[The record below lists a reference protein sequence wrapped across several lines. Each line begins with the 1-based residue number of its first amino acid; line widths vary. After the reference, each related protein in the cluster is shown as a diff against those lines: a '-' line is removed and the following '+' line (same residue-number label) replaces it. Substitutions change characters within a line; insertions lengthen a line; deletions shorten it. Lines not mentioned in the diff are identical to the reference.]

1 MEIANEFSLSVPLD
15 RAWPLLTDLARVA
28 PAMPGATVTAVEPDG
43 IRATMKV
50 KVGPISVAYRV
61 RVELVSADEAT
72 HVAVLRASGREAR
85 GQGTVEATV
94 TARLRAD
101 GPETTAVALTTDLAV
116 TGRVAQFGG
125 GVMKEVADRL
135 LRQFAARLEAQLE
148 EPAAVGASAEA
159 AGSGAGAA
167 GSGAG
172 GAGAGAGG
180 SGAAGS
186 GADAA
191 GNSAGSGAQT
201 AVSAGERGGAGAGVG
216 GNSAGAGTRAGGAR
230 PAAPAE
236 EEAVD
241 LGRIAGAAL
250 LPSGPGVSAFAG
262 AFLGTFL
269 GILLAAL
276 LLRKRG

>member
-28 PAMPGATVTAVEPDG
+28 PAMPGATVTAVEDDG

-72 HVAVLRASGREAR
+72 HVAVLRAGGREAR

-135 LRQFAARLEAQLE
+135 LRQFAGRLEAQLGDV
-148 EPAAVGASAEA
+148 PGAGAEA

-167 GSGAG
+167 GSGSS
-172 GAGAGAGG
+172 G
-180 SGAAGS
+180 S
-186 GADAA
+186 
-191 GNSAGSGAQT
+191 GNSAGSGAGGSGNSAGSVAQT
-201 AVSAGERGGAGAGVG
+201 ATSAGEGGGSGAGAG
-216 GNSAGAGTRAGGAR
+216 SASSAAGAPAAAHGAR
-230 PAAPAE
+230 AAAPAE
-236 EEAVD
+236 EEVVD
-241 LGRIAGAAL
+241 LGRIAGTAL
-250 LPSGPGVSAFAG
+250 LPSGPGVAAFGG

>member
-94 TARLRAD
+94 TARLRAA
-101 GPETTAVALTTDLAV
+101 GAEQTAVALTTDLAV

-135 LRQFAARLEAQLE
+135 LRQFAGRLEAQVGDVPGE
-148 EPAAVGASAEA
+148 GASA
-159 AGSGAGAA
+159 AGSVAGAA
-167 GSGAG
+167 GSGADRSVNSAG
-172 GAGAGAGG
+172 AVAQTAASAGEGSAGAGAASN
-180 SGAAGS
+180 SG
-186 GADAA
+186 GADAQA
-191 GNSAGSGAQT
+191 AAHGS
-201 AVSAGERGGAGAGVG
+201 
-216 GNSAGAGTRAGGAR
+216 R

-236 EEAVD
+236 EEVVD
-241 LGRIAGAAL
+241 LGRIAGTAL
-250 LPSGPGVSAFAG
+250 LPSGPGVAAFGG
-262 AFLGTFL
+262 AFVGTFL

>member
-72 HVAVLRASGREAR
+72 HVAVLRATGREAR

-101 GPETTAVALTTDLAV
+101 GSEQTAVALTTDLAV

-135 LRQFAARLEAQLE
+135 LRQFAGRLEAQVA
-148 EPAAVGASAEA
+148 EPAG
-159 AGSGAGAA
+159 GSDAA

-172 GAGAGAGG
+172 GSVNSAGSVAQTAAPAGEGSASAGAGG
-180 SGAAGS
+180 NSAAAGAA
-186 GADAA
+186 
-191 GNSAGSGAQT
+191 
-201 AVSAGERGGAGAGVG
+201 
-216 GNSAGAGTRAGGAR
+216 R
-230 PAAPAE
+230 PVAPAE
-236 EEAVD
+236 EEVVD
-241 LGRIAGAAL
+241 LGRIAGTAL

-269 GILLAAL
+269 GALLAAL
-276 LLRKRG
+276 LLRRHR

>member
-15 RAWPLLTDLARVA
+15 AAWPLLTDLGRVA

-61 RVELVSADEAT
+61 RVELVSQDEAT

-85 GQGTVEATV
+85 GQGTVAATV

-101 GPETTAVALTTDLAV
+101 GEQTAVALTTDLAV

-135 LRQFAARLEAQLE
+135 LRQFAQRLEAQLAE
-148 EPAAVGASAEA
+148 EPAADA
-159 AGSGAGAA
+159 AGPAADATAPGAAPAAGAA
-167 GSGAG
+167 QPAGATGAG
-172 GAGAGAGG
+172 TGAG
-180 SGAAGS
+180 
-186 GADAA
+186 DAA
-191 GNSAGSGAQT
+191 GATGAASGAN
-201 AVSAGERGGAGAGVG
+201 AAPG
-216 GNSAGAGTRAGGAR
+216 
-230 PAAPAE
+230 AAPAAAPV
-236 EEAVD
+236 EAEPVD
-241 LGRIAGAAL
+241 LGRVAGAAL
-250 LPSGPGVSAFAG
+250 LPSGPAVGAFGG

-269 GILLAAL
+269 GFLLAAL
-276 LLRKRG
+276 LLRRRP

>member
-1 MEIANEFSLSVPLD
+1 MEIANEFSLSVPLE

-61 RVELVSADEAT
+61 RVELVSQDEAT

-101 GPETTAVALTTDLAV
+101 GDQTAVALTTDLAV

-135 LRQFAARLEAQLE
+135 LRQFAQRLEAQLE
-148 EPAAVGASAEA
+148 APAAAGDSGASA
-159 AGSGAGAA
+159 AGSGASASGPAPV
-167 GSGAG
+167 GAG
-172 GAGAGAGG
+172 AQASAPAGEGGAAGAGG
-180 SGAAGS
+180 GANSGGAA
-186 GADAA
+186 APT
-191 GNSAGSGAQT
+191 SA
-201 AVSAGERGGAGAGVG
+201 
-216 GNSAGAGTRAGGAR
+216 
-230 PAAPAE
+230 PAAAPGD

-241 LGRIAGAAL
+241 LGRIAGSAL
-250 LPSGPGVSAFAG
+250 LPSGPATGAFAG

-276 LLRKRG
+276 LLRRRG

>member
-101 GPETTAVALTTDLAV
+101 GVETTAVALTTDLAV

-135 LRQFAARLEAQLE
+135 LRQFATRLEGQLE
-148 EPAAVGASAEA
+148 DGPAGAGAGAAGGAAA
-159 AGSGAGAA
+159 AGSGA
-167 GSGAG
+167 S
-172 GAGAGAGG
+172 
-180 SGAAGS
+180 
-186 GADAA
+186 AA
-191 GNSAGSGAQT
+191 GNSAGAAAQT
-201 AVSAGERGGAGAGVG
+201 AASAGEGGGSVAGAGG
-216 GNSAGAGTRAGGAR
+216 DSAGPGAR
-230 PAAPAE
+230 PLAHGAPAGAAAE
-236 EEAVD
+236 EEVVD

-250 LPSGPGVSAFAG
+250 LPSGPGVTAFAG

-269 GILLAAL
+269 GMLLAAL